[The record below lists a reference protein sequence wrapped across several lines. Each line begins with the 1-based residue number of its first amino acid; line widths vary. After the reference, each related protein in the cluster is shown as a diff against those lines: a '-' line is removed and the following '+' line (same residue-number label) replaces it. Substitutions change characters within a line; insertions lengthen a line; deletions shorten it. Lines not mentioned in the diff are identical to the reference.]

1 MHVLALRVELHL
13 PECRSLKAK
22 RAVLKPIVDGS
33 RRRFS
38 VAVAETGHQNS
49 WQRAQIAVAAV
60 SGRASHATEVID
72 EVERFIWSF
81 PDAHVM
87 SADRYWLEVDS

>member
-1 MHVLALRVELHL
+1 MHVLALSVELHL

-22 RAVLKPIVDGS
+22 RSVLKPVTEGA

-38 VAVAETGHQNS
+38 VAVAETDHQNT
-49 WQRAQIAVAAV
+49 WQRATVGVAAV
-60 SGRASHATEVID
+60 AGSPGHAEEVID

-81 PDAHVM
+81 PTLQVL
-87 SADRYWLEVDS
+87 SSSRYWLETD